1 MNIFQRIFGLK
12 AAEPE
17 NKAKKPTDRLKP
29 VAVRR
34 SMSTARQD
42 IADWNAARRS
52 ATSPTTPRQYRL
64 QDIYQ
69 NCATDALLSSQIS
82 NRVEPTLAAPFEL
95 CTPDGKVDDAATAA
109 LNSLPFITDIIQ
121 QIVLSEF
128 YGYSL
133 CEIDTTAPLPELV
146 VLPRQNVDIVNGE
159 YLANVTDTN
168 GIRYRELKE
177 FGRFI
182 LEFNSGHLGLLNKT
196 VPHVLFKKFAQSCWS
211 ELCEIYGIPPLVL
224 KTNTQD
230 PEMREAA
237 QRMLQDLGASAK
249 MLIDTTEELQFAT
262 GVSTNGDVYNNL
274 IRLCNNEISLVV
286 SGAILGQDT
295 ENGNYSKEQASIGIL
310 ERLIDS
316 DRRMV
321 EQYMNATVLPALFA
335 INLMPAAAASLR
347 FRFAATED
355 AAQLWQ
361 KVKDVLPYKD
371 VDNKWLE
378 EKFGLPVSD
387 KRFGADS
394 SQLRLLK
401 AELDSAER
409 DFFG

>member
-1 MNIFQRIFGLK
+1 MNFIQRIFGLK

-17 NKAKKPTDRLKP
+17 SKAKKPTSRLKP

-34 SMSTARQD
+34 SLSTARQD
-42 IADWNAARRS
+42 IADWNAARRA

-69 NCATDALLSSQIS
+69 NCTTDALLSSQIA
-82 NRVEPTLAAPFEL
+82 NRTEPTLAAPFEL
-95 CTPDGKVDDAATAA
+95 VGADGQVDDAATAA
-109 LNSLPFITDIIQ
+109 LAALPIVTDIIQ

-133 CEIDTTAPLPELV
+133 CEIDTTGQQPELV

-159 YLANVTDTN
+159 YLADVNDAS
-168 GIRYRELKE
+168 GIRYRELRE

-182 LEFNSGHLGLLNKT
+182 LEFNSGHLGILNKT

-230 PEMREAA
+230 PEMRDAA
-237 QRMLQDLGASAK
+237 RQMLEQLGASAK

-262 GVSTNGDVYNNL
+262 SVVTNGDVYNNL

-286 SGAILGQDT
+286 SGAIVGQDT
-295 ENGNYSKEQASIGIL
+295 VNGNYSKEQASIDIL
-310 ERLIDS
+310 DRLIDS

-321 EQYMNATVLPALFA
+321 EQYMNAAVLPALAA
-335 INLMPAAAASLR
+335 INLLPAAAASLR

-355 AAQLWQ
+355 ADQLWQ

-371 VDNKWLE
+371 VDNKWLA

-387 KRFGADS
+387 KTFGADS

>member
-1 MNIFQRIFGLK
+1 MNIFRIFGLK

-17 NKAKKPTDRLKP
+17 SKAKKPTSRLKP

-34 SMSTARQD
+34 SLSTARQD
-42 IADWNAARRS
+42 IADWNAARRA

-69 NCATDALLSSQIS
+69 NCTTDALLSSQIA
-82 NRVEPTLAAPFEL
+82 NRTEPTLAAPFEL
-95 CTPDGKVDDAATAA
+95 VGADGQVDDAATAA
-109 LNSLPFITDIIQ
+109 LAALPIVTDIIQ

-133 CEIDTTAPLPELV
+133 CEIDTTGQQPELV

-159 YLANVTDTN
+159 YLANVNDAN
-168 GIRYRELKE
+168 GIRYRELRE

-182 LEFNSGHLGLLNKT
+182 LEFNSGHLGILNKT

-230 PEMREAA
+230 PEMRDAA
-237 QRMLQDLGASAK
+237 RQMLEQLGASAK

-262 GVSTNGDVYNNL
+262 SVVTNGDVYNNL

-286 SGAILGQDT
+286 SGAIVGQDT
-295 ENGNYSKEQASIGIL
+295 VNGNYSKEQASIDIL
-310 ERLIDS
+310 DRLIDS

-321 EQYMNATVLPALFA
+321 EQYMNTTVLPALAA
-335 INLMPAAAASLR
+335 INLLPAAAASLR

-355 AAQLWQ
+355 ADQLWQ

-371 VDNKWLE
+371 VDNKWLA

-387 KRFGADS
+387 KTFGADS

>member
-1 MNIFQRIFGLK
+1 MNIFHRIFGLK

-17 NKAKKPTDRLKP
+17 SKAKKPTSRLKP

-34 SMSTARQD
+34 SLSTARQD
-42 IADWNAARRS
+42 IADWNAARRA

-69 NCATDALLSSQIS
+69 NCASDALLSSQIN
-82 NRVEPTLAAPFEL
+82 NRTEPTLAAPFEL
-95 CTPDGKVDDAATAA
+95 VTADGKVDDAATAQLCA
-109 LNSLPFITDIIQ
+109 LPFMQDLIQ
-121 QIVLSEF
+121 QIILSEF

-133 CEIDTTAPLPELV
+133 VEIDTTTAQPALV
-146 VLPRQNVDIVNGE
+146 VLPRQNVDIIAGE
-159 YLANVTDTN
+159 YLKHVTDQH

-182 LEFNSGHLGLLNKT
+182 LEFNSNHLGILNKT

-230 PEMREAA
+230 PEMRDAA
-237 QRMLQDLGASAK
+237 RQMLEQLGASTK

-262 GVSTNGDVYNNL
+262 GVATNGDVYNNL

-286 SGAILGQDT
+286 SGAIVGQDT
-295 ENGNYSKEQASIGIL
+295 ANGNYSKEQASIGIL
-310 ERLIDS
+310 NRLIAS
-316 DRRMV
+316 DHRMV
-321 EQYMNATVLPALFA
+321 EQYMNATVLPALVA
-335 INLMPAAAASLR
+335 INLLPAADANLR

-355 AAQLWQ
+355 ADQLWQ

-371 VDNKWLE
+371 VDNKWLN

-387 KRFGADS
+387 KTATAE
-394 SQLRLLK
+394 QL
-401 AELDSAER
+401 SANA
-409 DFFG
+409 FFA

>member
-1 MNIFQRIFGLK
+1 MNIFHRIFGLK

-17 NKAKKPTDRLKP
+17 SKAKKPTSRLKP

-34 SMSTARQD
+34 SLSTARQD
-42 IADWNAARRS
+42 IADWNAARRA

-69 NCATDALLSSQIS
+69 NCATDALLSSQIN
-82 NRVEPTLAAPFEL
+82 NRTEPTLAAPFEL
-95 CTPDGKVDDAATAA
+95 VTADGKVDDAATAA
-109 LNSLPFITDIIQ
+109 LNTLPIVTDIIQ
-121 QIVLSEF
+121 QIILSEF

-133 CEIDTTAPLPELV
+133 CEIDTTAPQPELV
-146 VLPRQNVDIVNGE
+146 VLPRQNVDIVGGE
-159 YLANVTDTN
+159 YLKNVADSH
-168 GIRYRELKE
+168 GIRYRELRE

-230 PEMREAA
+230 PEMRDAA
-237 QRMLQDLGASAK
+237 RQMLEQLGASAK

-262 GVSTNGDVYNNL
+262 GVATNGDVYNNL

-286 SGAILGQDT
+286 SGAIVGQDT
-295 ENGNYSKEQASIGIL
+295 ANGNYSKEQASIGIL
-310 ERLIDS
+310 NRLIAS
-316 DRRMV
+316 DHRMV
-321 EQYMNATVLPALFA
+321 EQYMNATVLPALVA
-335 INLMPAAAASLR
+335 INLLPAAAANLR

-355 AAQLWQ
+355 ADQLWQ

-371 VDNKWLE
+371 VDNKWLN
-378 EKFGLPVSD
+378 EKFGLPVAD
-387 KRFGADS
+387 KFADTS
-394 SQLRLLK
+394 
-401 AELDSAER
+401 ELSARIEKHLTGGDP
-409 DFFG
+409 DFFA